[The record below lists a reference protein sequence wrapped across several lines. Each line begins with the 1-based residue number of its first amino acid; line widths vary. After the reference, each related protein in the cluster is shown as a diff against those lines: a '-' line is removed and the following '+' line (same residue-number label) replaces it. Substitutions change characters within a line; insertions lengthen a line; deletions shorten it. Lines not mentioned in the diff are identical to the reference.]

1 MKLMKNSYL
10 IFTMAITTVSTLN
23 SYAGDSV
30 SIDVKGKVV
39 ASPCTTINGG
49 IATIPVSLGDDIQ
62 ASSLSAPNSGTT
74 PVNFEFPITGCPAG
88 TTNVKATFSGTPDSV
103 DNTLWKNTA
112 TSAAPNTAV
121 ELSDQTTSTKLSNG
135 SVLNAA
141 VTSGSATY
149 KLQARAYSVQGSVK
163 PGDIESIVVMSFEY
177 Q

>member
-1 MKLMKNSYL
+1 MKLTKHSNL
-10 IFTMAITTVSTLN
+10 IFAMAIMATSTLDCF
-23 SYAGDSV
+23 AGDSV
-30 SIDVKGKVV
+30 SNDIKGKVV

-49 IATIPVSLGDDIQ
+49 TATIPVSLGDDIQ
-62 ASSLSAPNSGTT
+62 TSSLATPGSGSTL
-74 PVNFEFPITGCPAG
+74 VKFEFPITDCPVS
-88 TTNVKATFSGTPDSV
+88 TSNVKATFSGTADSV

-121 ELSDQTTSTKLSNG
+121 ELSDQATGTKLSNG

-141 VTSGSATY
+141 VTSGTATY
-149 KLQARAYSVQGSVK
+149 KLQARAYSVQGSAK

>member
-1 MKLMKNSYL
+1 MKLTKHSNL
-10 IFTMAITTVSTLN
+10 IFAMAIITASILN
-23 SYAGDSV
+23 CYAGDSV
-30 SIDVKGKVV
+30 SIDIKGKVV

-49 IATIPVSLGDDIQ
+49 TATIPVSLGDDIQ
-62 ASSLSAPNSGTT
+62 ASSLATPGSGSTL
-74 PVNFEFPITGCPAG
+74 VKFEFPITGCPAG
-88 TTNVKATFSGTPDSV
+88 TTNVKATFSGTADSV

-141 VTSGSATY
+141 ITGGSATY

-163 PGDIESIVVMSFEY
+163 PGDIESLVVMSFEY